1 MVRQGNLW
9 VDFDSFEVNHCIFR
23 RIRYRARRGQ
33 ATCPQDKPMDSRC
46 AVRDLPTAPRLGAFG
61 LTRWRLPTAV
71 ELEIT
76 LNSQYTDTSP
86 MVVAYI

>member
-1 MVRQGNLW
+1 
-9 VDFDSFEVNHCIFR
+9 
-23 RIRYRARRGQ
+23 
-33 ATCPQDKPMDSRC
+33 MDSRC

-76 LNSQYTDTSP
+76 LNSQYTNTSP